1 MSEAKLNSK
10 GQVTIPADI
19 QRALGLATHDRL
31 TFTLMPGGAVLLRA
45 KNNSILDLKGMLT
58 VAPDISV
65 SIEEMRMGS
74 A

>member
-1 MSEAKLNSK
+1 MSEAKLNNK

-19 QRALGLATHDRL
+19 QRALGLVAHDRL

-45 KNNSILDLKGMLT
+45 KNKSILNLKGMLT
-58 VAPDISV
+58 AAPGTSV

>member
-1 MSEAKLNSK
+1 MSEAKLNNK

-19 QRALGLATHDRL
+19 QRALGLAAHDRL

-45 KNNSILDLKGMLT
+45 KNKSILDLKGMLT
-58 VAPDISV
+58 AAPGTNV
-65 SIEEMRMGS
+65 SIEEMGVGS

>member
-10 GQVTIPADI
+10 GQITIPADI
-19 QRALGLATHDRL
+19 RRALGLAAHDRL
-31 TFTLMPGGAVLLRA
+31 TFTLMPGGAVMLRA
-45 KNNSILDLKGMLT
+45 KNKSILKLKGMLT
-58 VAPDISV
+58 TATGTSV